1 VTSTDA
7 NESTSAISLITAAA
21 DALKGRRDEVNR
33 LNVFPVPDGDTG
45 TNMSLTMDSVMAEV
59 AKLGVDASLEEIC
72 HAVTH
77 SSLMGA
83 RGNSGVILS
92 QILRGLC
99 EPLVSAERIDAALI
113 SECLDRAVSVAFQAV
128 RRPVEGT
135 ILTVLRD
142 AADAARPV
150 AEQEDADIATVLAA
164 AVDEAYASVKRTPDL
179 LPVLKEAGVV
189 DAGGYG
195 LAILM
200 EGFADVLEGKGLRNF
215 DVTVRST
222 GQMPEVGPENDWDDD
237 EYLYCTEFLL
247 FGQGLDREAIED
259 HMVSIGGSQ
268 LVVGSPEELKIHVH
282 TDDPSQALGFALKL
296 GEVAEVHIHNM
307 RRQTEARSAEL
318 RAQAASTKPLGFVA
332 VAAGSGL
339 ADILRSLGVD
349 EIVSG
354 GQTMNPSTAELLEA
368 IERVPAQSVMVF
380 PNNRN
385 IILAANQTIGIAGK
399 PVAVVPTTSVPQAF
413 SALLAA
419 DPDVSLEENLAA
431 MTQAADAVRT
441 GEITTA
447 IKDSKGKAGKIK
459 AGQIIGIV
467 DHEIEVIGS
476 DIADVALRLLDLIT
490 EDGETV
496 TLLGGADIDDVTLE
510 RIAADMSQ
518 AHPDLEIETHR
529 GEQPLYPLIM
539 AVE

>member
-1 VTSTDA
+1 MSGGSPGGMA
-7 NESTSAISLITAAA
+7 SAISLISAAS
-21 DALKGRRDEVNR
+21 DALKQRRDEVNR

-45 TNMSLTMDSVMAEV
+45 TNMSLTMDSVTTEV
-59 AKLGVDASLEEIC
+59 GKLGSDPSLADIC

-99 EPLVSAERIDAALI
+99 EPLASADHIDGALVAACFERSVA
-113 SECLDRAVSVAFQAV
+113 VAFQAV

-142 AADAARPV
+142 AAVAAKP
-150 AEQEDADIATVLAA
+150 AADGGADIAGVLAV
-164 AVDEAYASVKRTPDL
+164 AVDEAYASVTRTPDL

-200 EGFADVLEGKGLRNF
+200 EGFASAMQGTGLRSF
-215 DVTVRST
+215 DVTVSST
-222 GQMPEVGPENDWDDD
+222 AAAPMSEAENDWDDD

-247 FGQGLDREAIED
+247 FGHDLDREAIED
-259 HMVSIGGSQ
+259 FMVSIGGSQ
-268 LVVGSPEELKIHVH
+268 LVVGSTEELKIHVH
-282 TDDPSQALGFALKL
+282 TGDPSRALEHALALG
-296 GEVAEVHIHNM
+296 EIAEVHIHNM
-307 RRQTEARSAEL
+307 RRQTEERAQGL
-318 RAQAASTKPLGFVA
+318 RAEAEAAKPLGFVA
-332 VAAGSGL
+332 VAAGKGM

-349 EIVSG
+349 QIVSG
-354 GQTMNPSTAELLEA
+354 GQTMNPSTAELLAA
-368 IERVPAQSVMVF
+368 IDSVPARAVIVL
-380 PNNRN
+380 PNNSN
-385 IILAANQTIGIAGK
+385 IVLAANQTIGIATK
-399 PVAVVPTTSVPQAF
+399 PVAVIPTSSIPQAF

-419 DPDVSLEENLAA
+419 DPNASIEENVAA
-431 MTQAADAVRT
+431 MTEAAEAVRT

-447 IKDSKGKAGKIK
+447 IKDSKGKAGAIK

-467 DHEIEVIGS
+467 DHEIEVIG
-476 DIADVALRLLDLIT
+476 DNVADVAARLLDVIA
-490 EDGETV
+490 EDGEAV
-496 TLLGGADIDDVTLE
+496 TLLAGEDLEDATLE
-510 RIAADMSQ
+510 AIASAMAA

-539 AVE
+539 SVE

>member
-164 AVDEAYASVKRTPDL
+164 TVDEAYASVKRTPDL

>member
-1 VTSTDA
+1 MTSTDA

-164 AVDEAYASVKRTPDL
+164 TVDEAYASVKRTPDL

>member
-1 VTSTDA
+1 MTSTDA

-164 AVDEAYASVKRTPDL
+164 TVDEAYASVKRTPDL

-307 RRQTEARSAEL
+307 RRQTEARSAGL